1 MKCFAW
7 PVALALLIG
16 AAGCSTKPPSA
27 EQQVAEAQKQL
38 DEAKKNLKAAEEKR
52 AQGADAEPAAQPR
65 EFSLAAG
72 APVKV
77 RTISSISTKAARVG
91 DKFEATLAQPLEV
104 DGYVIAAKGA
114 AVRGEVTECDPGG
127 RVKGL
132 ASLAVAL
139 TSIEGSHG
147 QTLAIRTQPVGTT
160 AKSTK
165 KKDAAKIGIGAG
177 IGAAIGA
184 IAGGGKGAAIGAA
197 AGGGAGTG
205 LVLATKGDAAVLPS
219 ESLLTFK
226 LAEPLTVTEK
236 VAGKR

>member
-1 MKCFAW
+1 MTRMNYIAG
-7 PVALALLIG
+7 PVALALAL
-16 AAGCSTKPPSA
+16 AVSGCSTKAPSA

-38 DEAKKNLKAAEEKR
+38 EEAQKKLKGLEEKR
-52 AQGADAEPAAQPR
+52 ARRAEEEPAAAAR

-72 APVKV
+72 APVQV

-91 DKFEATLAQPLEV
+91 DKFEATLAKALEV
-104 DGYVIAAKGA
+104 DGYVIAAQGA
-114 AVRGEVTECDPGG
+114 TVRGEVTECDPGG
-127 RVKGL
+127 RVKGV
-132 ASLAVAL
+132 ASLAVAI
-139 TSIEGSHG
+139 TSIAGSHG
-147 QTLAIRTQPVGTT
+147 QALAIRTQPVGVT

-184 IAGGGKGAAIGAA
+184 IAGGGKGAAIGAGV
-197 AGGGAGTG
+197 GGGAGTG
-205 LVLATKGDAAVLPS
+205 VVLATKGDAAVLPS

-236 VAGKR
+236 R